1 MKSIRTLTTDDDF
14 RDRAINNQI
23 LNTDQYEYITFTPT
37 ALEGLPDSITAGET
51 ANLTIVGDLT
61 IRDVSQ
67 QVAFDA
73 AVTMVSES
81 EVQGTAGATILRSD
95 YDLTVPNVRQVAE
108 VADELVLT
116 IDFVAVAI

>member
-1 MKSIRTLTTDDDF
+1 LKSIRTLTTDDDF

-51 ANLTIVGDLT
+51 ANFTIVGDLT

-116 IDFVAVAI
+116 IDFVAVVI